1 MCWTRAYNLET
12 IEYLKEVS
20 IGEDAKLCGEHKENK
35 SRSEERPSVED
46 IVEITW
52 MLV

>member
-1 MCWTRAYNLET
+1 MNSRLEML
-12 IEYLKEVS
+12 EYPKEVS
-20 IGEDAKLCGEHKENK
+20 IGEDAKLCGEHEENK

-46 IVEITW
+46 VVEITW